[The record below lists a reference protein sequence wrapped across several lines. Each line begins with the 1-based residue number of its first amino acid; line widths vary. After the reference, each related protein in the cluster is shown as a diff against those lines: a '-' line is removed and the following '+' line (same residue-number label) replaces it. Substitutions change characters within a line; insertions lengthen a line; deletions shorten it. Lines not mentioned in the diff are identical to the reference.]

1 MGGAAAVI
9 ARAKADFARG
19 EYRWVAQVMKE
30 VVYAQ
35 PTNIEARAL
44 CADALEQMGYQA
56 ESATWRNAF
65 LYGAQELRHG
75 VFKLPARI
83 GMGAD
88 TLAGLTSD
96 MFFDMM
102 AVRLDPAKAAGR
114 SMVINWHFTDRSE
127 KLVLTLS
134 NCTLSHRLGE
144 WSDAAAASI
153 VTTRGTLD
161 AIVLGKLTAPE
172 ALASGALRIEGDPS
186 RLAVLFG
193 MFEQPSGLMFD
204 ILTPGEDRP

>member
-9 ARAKADFARG
+9 ARAKADFAKG

-30 VVYAQ
+30 VVYAE
-35 PTNIEARAL
+35 PDNIEARAL

-75 VFKLPARI
+75 VFQLPARI
-83 GMGAD
+83 GMSAD

-102 AVRLDPAKAAGR
+102 AIRLDPAKAAGQ
-114 SMVINWHFTDRSE
+114 STVVNWHFTDRDE

-134 NCTLSHRLGE
+134 TAPSAIAWASGRTRRRPR
-144 WSDAAAASI
+144 SPRRAARSTPSCWA
-153 VTTRGTLD
+153 R
-161 AIVLGKLTAPE
+161 LTAPD
-172 ALASGALRIEGDPS
+172 ALASGALQDRRRSFAPG
-186 RLAVLFG
+186 RAVRHARSAG
-193 MFEQPSGLMFD
+193 
-204 ILTPGEDRP
+204 RPHVRHPHAG